1 MTKADT
7 YLYNDINNILNNGSW
22 DKGPRPHYADGTP
35 AHTKFI
41 NHAMRT
47 YDLSQ
52 GEFPITTLRPIAWKT
67 GIKEIFW
74 IYQDASN
81 DLGLLRDKYQIKYW
95 DDWESH
101 DIPGTIGMRYGAI
114 VKKYDLMGKLLNDIT
129 NNPYGRR
136 HIIDLWQYE
145 ELEETDGLAP
155 CAFLTNWNV
164 RGKHLDMLLYQR
176 SGDMITASGA
186 GGINEIQYCALL
198 MMVAQHC
205 GYLPGVFTHVICN
218 EQIYDRHISAAHELR
233 RRYEQII
240 QSQDYA
246 TPKLILNPNKKNFYD
261 FTIEDFEMKGY
272 IPTKPQ
278 IPLPLGI

>member
-22 DKGPRPHYADGTP
+22 DKNPRPHYADGTP
-35 AHTKFI
+35 AHTKFV
-41 NHAMRT
+41 NHVMRS

-52 GEFPITTLRPIAWKT
+52 GELPITTLRPIAWKT
-67 GIKEIFW
+67 GIKEMLW

-81 DLGLLRDKYQIKYW
+81 DLGLLHDKYNIKYW
-95 DDWESH
+95 DDWESR
-101 DIPGTIGMRYGAI
+101 DIPGTIGMRYGGV
-114 VKKYDLMGKLLNDIT
+114 VKKYDLMNKLLNDIISD
-129 NNPYGRR
+129 PYGRR
-136 HIIDLWQYE
+136 HIIDLWQYK

-155 CAFLTNWNV
+155 CAFMTNWNV
-164 RGKHLDMLLYQR
+164 RGRYLDMLLYQR

-186 GGINEIQYCALL
+186 GGINEIQYCGLL
-198 MMVAQHC
+198 MMVARHC
-205 GYLPGVFTHVICN
+205 GYEPGVFTHIICN
-218 EQIYDRHISAAHELR
+218 EQIYNKHIAAANELR

-240 QSQDYA
+240 QSSDYT
-246 TPKLILNPNKKNFYD
+246 TPILILNSDKKSFYD
-261 FTIEDFEMKGY
+261 FTIDDFEMRGY